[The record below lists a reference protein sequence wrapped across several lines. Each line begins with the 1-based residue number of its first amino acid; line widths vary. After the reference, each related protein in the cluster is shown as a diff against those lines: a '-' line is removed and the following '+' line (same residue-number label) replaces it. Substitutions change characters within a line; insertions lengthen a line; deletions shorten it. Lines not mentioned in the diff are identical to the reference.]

1 MRLLS
6 SRLLPSISARI
17 VVPIAAVLALG
28 IGQAQSQ
35 EKATLRID
43 WTVLGYHAPFY
54 LGVSRGYYRE
64 AGLDVGILE
73 GKGSPA
79 VGTLVANGS
88 DDFGFADASTIA
100 QLVGQGLPAKMV
112 MGIFQKST
120 LALFFP
126 ADKGIAKPA
135 DLKGK
140 RVLLC
145 PTDGLIKYLP
155 AYLKGVGLT
164 MDDVKINMVDCAIK
178 YTYLAQGNADVAGS
192 YGTAG
197 EALLKSVGFRNVG
210 KFDYA
215 DAGINLPSHGI
226 VTSLAT
232 IKDHPDRVRRFVAAS
247 AKAWQDARL
256 HPDDAVAAVVAANPL
271 SQGKDAQLKET
282 LLASFQYIETPG
294 TAGRP
299 FGWQSPD
306 EWKEAARL
314 LADVTAMKAPASA
327 EAFYAN
333 DFVGK

>member
-1 MRLLS
+1 MRLGLS
-6 SRLLPSISARI
+6 TLARCGML
-17 VVPIAAVLALG
+17 VVGFLIFLVG
-28 IGQAQSQ
+28 HAQSQ
-35 EKATLRID
+35 EKASLRLD
-43 WTVLGYHAPFY
+43 WTALGYHAPFY
-54 LGVSRGYYRE
+54 LGVSRGYYKD
-64 AGLDVGILE
+64 AGLDVSVLE

-79 VGTLVANGS
+79 VGSLVGNGS

-100 QLVGQGLPAKMV
+100 QLISQGLPAKIV

-126 ADKGIAKPA
+126 EGKGITKPA

-140 RVLLC
+140 RILLC

-155 AYLKGVGLT
+155 AYLKSVGLT

-197 EALLKSVGFRNVG
+197 KALLQSVGFKDIG

-226 VTSLAT
+226 VTSTAT
-232 IKDHPDRVRRFVAAS
+232 IQTNPDKVRRFIAGTT
-247 AKAWQDARL
+247 KAWQDARS
-256 HPDDAVAAVVAANPL
+256 HPDDAVNALIAANPL
-271 SQGKDAQLKET
+271 QKGKEAQVKEA

-294 TAGRP
+294 TKGKS
-299 FGWQSPD
+299 FGWQSSD
-306 EWKEAARL
+306 EWKKATALLVEATGL
-314 LADVTAMKAPASA
+314 KAPSSP
-327 EAFYAN
+327 ELFYTN
-333 DFVGK
+333 DFIGK